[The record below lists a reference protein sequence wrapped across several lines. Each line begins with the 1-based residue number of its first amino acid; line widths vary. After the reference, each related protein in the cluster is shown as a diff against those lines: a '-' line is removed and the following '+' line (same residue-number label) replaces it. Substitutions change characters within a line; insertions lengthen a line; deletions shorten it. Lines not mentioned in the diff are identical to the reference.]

1 MMLTPLIL
9 SDLDVI
15 MPNANSQILDLSTG
29 ECLLSLSAN
38 ESLKSLDL
46 CRLPPPLSEV
56 FPLPP
61 FHLPRTFLS
70 ERNSLGSVDWPPI
83 GSSLLPEDGN
93 APQDDNIG
101 LTVSDVPPRF
111 AYIDLITYL

>member
-1 MMLTPLIL
+1 
-9 SDLDVI
+9 

-29 ECLLSLSAN
+29 ECLSLSAN
-38 ESLKSLDL
+38 GSLKNLDL
-46 CRLPPPLSEV
+46 CHLPSPLSEV
-56 FPLPP
+56 FSLPS

-83 GSSLLPEDGN
+83 GPSLLPEDGN

-101 LTVSDVPPRF
+101 VTVSDVPPKS